1 MMAGFEHDYFAG
13 ADEPVEFELSE
24 LVLLASLV
32 LLSPDGVPA
41 LFALSDVVLL
51 DVSPEAPDS
60 DLPLD
65 APLPPFSAR
74 RSVT

>member
-1 MMAGFEHDYFAG
+1 MMAGFKHDYFAG
-13 ADEPVEFELSE
+13 ADEPPEFELSE

-32 LLSPDGVPA
+32 LLAPDAVSA
-41 LFALSDVVLL
+41 LLAPSVVVLL
-51 DVSPEAPDS
+51 DLSPEAPDS
-60 DLPLD
+60 DFPLE